1 MRKYLVIPALA
12 LMLSAAP
19 ARKAALPKVTVYKT
33 ATCGCCAKWVEH
45 MKAAGFPVQ
54 VEVVP
59 NTAPYR
65 QQAGMPDKYGSCHT
79 AVAAGYTFEGHIPA
93 ADIKKFLQ
101 AKPAAL
107 GLAVPGMPLG
117 SPGMESVRSDPY
129 QTLLIQKNDAGNVTA
144 TIFEKH

>member
-1 MRKYLVIPALA
+1 MRNFALTSLLA
-12 LMLSAAP
+12 LTLSAAP
-19 ARKAALPKVTVYKT
+19 ATKTALPKMTVYKT
-33 ATCGCCAKWVEH
+33 ATCGCCAKWVDH
-45 MKAAGFPVQ
+45 MKAAGFNVS

-59 NTAPYR
+59 STAPYR
-65 QQAGMPDKYGSCHT
+65 QQFGMPEKFGSCHT

-93 ADIKKFLQ
+93 ADIKKFLA

-117 SPGMESVRSDPY
+117 SPGMESVRSDSY
-129 QTLLIQKNDAGNVTA
+129 NTLLVNKSGGS